1 MSLNIVVF
9 AKKKYNNHKYLGFIP
24 KLHSEETMTIELD
37 ILQSLG
43 IAIIA
48 LILGNLLKDRI
59 SFLRTFFIPSPVI
72 GGLIISI
79 IVLILQESGI
89 CTLTFDKVIQDF
101 FMNIFFTAIGLSAS
115 FGMLKKSGTLG
126 IKLAI
131 AIIILLPLQN
141 IIGVT
146 LAKIL
151 GINPL
156 HGIAMGST
164 SMTGGIGSA
173 ISFGKIMEEMGAE
186 SNISIGVAAATFGL
200 LAGSLVGG
208 PTARR
213 LIAKNNLISQGSL
226 SSKKISD
233 IKNITNQKTLTRAII
248 IIGLAAFLGTFIN
261 KILAMTGLNFPYY
274 VGCQFGGLIV
284 RNIYDSLKKPLDMDN
299 IDLVGNI
306 SLSLFLSLAL
316 INLNISAILTL
327 AGPMLIILIAQAI
340 FIAIYTSLVTFN
352 LLGRN
357 YDAAV
362 MVAGHCG
369 VGLGQTPNAMANMEA
384 IIEEKG
390 AADVAM
396 FIFPIVLAIAVNL
409 TNPIVIT
416 FFINHFA

>member
-1 MSLNIVVF
+1 
-9 AKKKYNNHKYLGFIP
+9 
-24 KLHSEETMTIELD
+24 MTIELD

-43 IAIIA
+43 LAIFA
-48 LILGNLLKDRI
+48 LILGNFLKDRFN
-59 SFLRTFFIPSPVI
+59 FLRTFFIPSPVI

-79 IVLILQESGI
+79 LVLILEKSGI
-89 CTLTFDKVIQDF
+89 AKLEFDKVLQDF

-115 FGMLKKSGTLG
+115 FAMLKKSGSLG
-126 IKLAI
+126 IKLAL

-141 IIGVT
+141 IIGVA
-146 LAKIL
+146 LAKAL

-173 ISFGKIMEEMGAE
+173 ISFGKIMEKMGAE
-186 SNISIGVAAATFGL
+186 SNITIGVAAATFGL

-213 LIAKNNLISQGSL
+213 LISRNKLVTRGSL
-226 SSKKISD
+226 SKANKFD
-233 IKNITNQKTLTRAII
+233 IKTLTNQKTLTKAII
-248 IIGLAAFLGTFIN
+248 IIGLSAFLGTFIN
-261 KILAMTGLNFPYY
+261 KILAKTGLNFPYY

-316 INLNISAILTL
+316 INLNISAILGL
-327 AGPMLIILIAQAI
+327 AGPMLVILIAQAV

-352 LLGRN
+352 ILGRD

-390 AADVAM
+390 PADVAM

>member
-1 MSLNIVVF
+1 MNI
-9 AKKKYNNHKYLGFIP
+9 K
-24 KLHSEETMTIELD
+24 LD

-43 IAIIA
+43 LAIIA
-48 LILGNLLKDRI
+48 LIIGIGLKKKI
-59 SFLRTFFIPSPVI
+59 SWLRTFFIPAPVI
-72 GGLIISI
+72 GGLIISLG
-79 IVLILQESGI
+79 VFILGQAGLAYFE
-89 CTLTFDKVIQDF
+89 FDKILQDF

-115 FGMLKKSGTLG
+115 FAMLKKSGSLG
-126 IKLAI
+126 LKLAL

-141 IIGVT
+141 IIGVA
-146 LAKIL
+146 LSKVL

-173 ISFGKIMEEMGAE
+173 ISFGKIMEDLGA
-186 SNISIGVAAATFGL
+186 SGSTSIGVAAATFGL

-208 PTARR
+208 PTAKR
-213 LIAKNNLISQGSL
+213 LINKYDLKTKGSQSGL
-226 SSKKISD
+226 DNKKISAL
-233 IKNITNQKTLTRAII
+233 INQESLTQAII
-248 IIGLAAFLGTFIN
+248 IIGLAGLLGTFIN
-261 KILAMTGLNFPYY
+261 KALALTGLNFPYY

-284 RNIYDSLKKPLDMDN
+284 RNIYDILKKPINMTN
-299 IDLVGNI
+299 IDTVGNI
-306 SLSLFLSLAL
+306 SLNLFLSLAL
-316 INLNISAILTL
+316 INLNLSAILSL
-327 AGPMLIILIAQAI
+327 AGPMVIIMLAQAI
-340 FIAIYTSLVTFN
+340 FISLYTSLVTFN
-352 LLGRN
+352 ILGRD

-390 AADVAM
+390 PADVAM

-416 FFINHFA
+416 FFINAFS

>member
-1 MSLNIVVF
+1 MNI
-9 AKKKYNNHKYLGFIP
+9 K
-24 KLHSEETMTIELD
+24 LD

-43 IAIIA
+43 LAIIA
-48 LILGNLLKDRI
+48 LILGMGLKKKF
-59 SFLRTFFIPSPVI
+59 SFLRTFFIPAPVI
-72 GGLIISI
+72 GGLLISL
-79 IVLILQESGI
+79 VVFILGQAGLAYFE
-89 CTLTFDKVIQDF
+89 FDKILQDF

-115 FGMLKKSGTLG
+115 FAMLKMSGSLG
-126 IKLAI
+126 LRLAL

-141 IIGVT
+141 VIGVA
-146 LAKIL
+146 LAKVL

-173 ISFGKIMEEMGAE
+173 ISFGKIMEDLGA
-186 SNISIGVAAATFGL
+186 SGSTSIGVAAATFGL

-208 PTARR
+208 PTAKR
-213 LIAKNNLISQGSL
+213 LINKYTLKTKGAQSGLDK
-226 SSKKISD
+226 KKISAL
-233 IKNITNQKTLTRAII
+233 INQESLTQAII
-248 IIGLAAFLGTFIN
+248 IIGLAALLGTFIN
-261 KILAMTGLNFPYY
+261 KILALTGLNFPYY

-284 RNIYDSLKKPLDMDN
+284 RNIYDGLRKPINMTN
-299 IDLVGNI
+299 IDTVGNI

-316 INLNISAILTL
+316 INLNLKAIMSL
-327 AGPMLIILIAQAI
+327 AGPMVIIMIAQAI
-340 FIAIYTSLVTFN
+340 FISLYTSLVTFN
-352 LLGRN
+352 ILGRD

-390 AADVAM
+390 PADVAM

-416 FFINHFA
+416 FFINTFS

>member
-1 MSLNIVVF
+1 
-9 AKKKYNNHKYLGFIP
+9 
-24 KLHSEETMTIELD
+24 MTIELD

-43 IAIIA
+43 LAIFA
-48 LILGNLLKDRI
+48 LILGNFLKDRF

-79 IVLILQESGI
+79 LVLILEKSGI
-89 CTLTFDKVIQDF
+89 AKLEFDKILQDF

-115 FGMLKKSGTLG
+115 FAMLKKSGSLG
-126 IKLAI
+126 IKLAL

-141 IIGVT
+141 IIGVG
-146 LAKIL
+146 LAKVL
-151 GINPL
+151 RINPL

-186 SNISIGVAAATFGL
+186 SNITIGVAAATFGL

-213 LIAKNNLISQGSL
+213 LISKNKLVTKGSL
-226 SSKKISD
+226 SKENNFD
-233 IKNITNQKTLTRAII
+233 IKSLTNQKTLTKAII

-261 KILAMTGLNFPYY
+261 KILAKTGVNFPYY

-316 INLNISAILTL
+316 INLKISAILGL
-327 AGPMLIILIAQAI
+327 AGPMLVILIAQAV
-340 FIAIYTSLVTFN
+340 FIALYTSLVTFN
-352 LLGRN
+352 ILGRD

-390 AADVAM
+390 PADLAM
-396 FIFPIVLAIAVNL
+396 FIFPIVLAIAVNF

>member
-1 MSLNIVVF
+1 MNLQ
-9 AKKKYNNHKYLGFIP
+9 
-24 KLHSEETMTIELD
+24 LD

-48 LILGNLLKDRI
+48 LILGNFLKNKI
-59 SFLRTFFIPSPVI
+59 SFLKTFFIPSPVV

-79 IVLILQESGI
+79 LVLILKQTKIATVE
-89 CTLTFDKVIQDF
+89 FDKVLQDF

-115 FGMLKKSGTLG
+115 FSMLKKSGILG
-126 IKLAI
+126 VKLAL

-141 IIGVT
+141 LIGVG

-173 ISFGKIMEEMGAE
+173 ISFGKIMEDMGAE
-186 SNISIGVAAATFGL
+186 SNITIGVAAATFGL

-208 PTARR
+208 PTARH
-213 LIAKNNLISQGSL
+213 LIAKNSLTTKGSL
-226 SSKKISD
+226 SKGSLAD
-233 IKNITNQKTLTRAII
+233 IKSLTNQKTLTKAII
-248 IIGLAAFLGTFIN
+248 LIGLSAFLGTFIN
-261 KILAMTGLNFPYY
+261 KVLSKTGLNFPYY
-274 VGCQFGGLIV
+274 VGCQFGGLVV
-284 RNIYDSLKKPLDMDN
+284 RNIYDYFKKPIDMDN

-316 INLNISAILTL
+316 INLNISAILGL
-327 AGPMLIILIAQAI
+327 AGPMLIILLVQGI

-352 LLGRN
+352 LLGRD

-390 AADVAM
+390 PADVAM
-396 FIFPIVLAIAVNL
+396 FIFPIVLAIAVNF
-409 TNPIVIT
+409 TNPIIIT

>member
-1 MSLNIVVF
+1 
-9 AKKKYNNHKYLGFIP
+9 
-24 KLHSEETMTIELD
+24 MTIELD

-43 IAIIA
+43 LAIFA
-48 LILGNLLKDRI
+48 LILGNFLKDRF

-79 IVLILQESGI
+79 LVLILEKSGI
-89 CTLTFDKVIQDF
+89 AKLEFDKILQDF

-115 FGMLKKSGTLG
+115 FAMLKKSGSLG

-141 IIGVT
+141 IIGVS
-146 LAKIL
+146 LAKVL

-186 SNISIGVAAATFGL
+186 SNITIGVAAATFGL

-213 LIAKNNLISQGSL
+213 LISKNKLVTKGSL
-226 SSKKISD
+226 SKENKFD
-233 IKNITNQKTLTRAII
+233 IKSLTNQKTLTKAII

-261 KILAMTGLNFPYY
+261 KILAKTGVNFPYY

-316 INLNISAILTL
+316 INLKISAILGL
-327 AGPMLIILIAQAI
+327 AGPMLVILIAQAV
-340 FIAIYTSLVTFN
+340 FIALYTSLVTFN
-352 LLGRN
+352 ILGRD

-390 AADVAM
+390 PADLAM
-396 FIFPIVLAIAVNL
+396 FIFPIVLAIAVNF

>member
-1 MSLNIVVF
+1 
-9 AKKKYNNHKYLGFIP
+9 
-24 KLHSEETMTIELD
+24 MTIELD

-43 IAIIA
+43 LAIFA
-48 LILGNLLKDRI
+48 LILGNFLKDRF

-79 IVLILQESGI
+79 LVLILEKSGI
-89 CTLTFDKVIQDF
+89 AKLEFDKVLQDF

-115 FGMLKKSGTLG
+115 FAMLKKSGSLG

-141 IIGVT
+141 IIGVG
-146 LAKIL
+146 LAKVL
-151 GINPL
+151 RINPL

-186 SNISIGVAAATFGL
+186 SNITIGVAAATFGL

-213 LIAKNNLISQGSL
+213 LISKNKLVTKGSL
-226 SSKKISD
+226 SKENKFD
-233 IKNITNQKTLTRAII
+233 IKSLTNQKTLTKAII

-261 KILAMTGLNFPYY
+261 KILAKTGVNFPYY

-316 INLNISAILTL
+316 INLNISAILGL

-340 FIAIYTSLVTFN
+340 FIALYTSLVTFN
-352 LLGRN
+352 ILGRD

-390 AADVAM
+390 PADLAM
-396 FIFPIVLAIAVNL
+396 FIFPIVLAIAVNF

>member
-1 MSLNIVVF
+1 MI
-9 AKKKYNNHKYLGFIP
+9 
-24 KLHSEETMTIELD
+24 IELD

-48 LILGNLLKDRI
+48 LILGNFLKNKI
-59 SFLRTFFIPSPVI
+59 EFLRTYFIPSPVI
-72 GGLIISI
+72 GGLIISVF
-79 IVLILQESGI
+79 VLLLKESLG
-89 CTLTFDKVIQDF
+89 LEFTFDKILQDF

-115 FGMLKKSGTLG
+115 FAMLKKSGSLG
-126 IKLAI
+126 IKLAL

-141 IIGVT
+141 VIGVS
-146 LAKIL
+146 LAKLL

-173 ISFGKIMEEMGAE
+173 VSFGKIMESMGAE
-186 SNISIGVAAATFGL
+186 NNISIGVAAATFGL

-208 PTARR
+208 PVARR
-213 LIAKNNLISQGSL
+213 LISKNNLKTKGHLKANTID
-226 SSKKISD
+226 KIKS
-233 IKNITNQKTLTRAII
+233 ITNQKSLTKAII

-261 KILAMTGLNFPYY
+261 KILAKTGLNFPYY
-274 VGCQFGGLIV
+274 VGCQFGGLVV
-284 RNIYDSLKKPLDMDN
+284 RNIYDSFKKPLDMEN
-299 IDLVGNI
+299 IDIVGNI

-316 INLNISAILTL
+316 INLNISAILGL
-327 AGPMLIILIAQAI
+327 AGPMLIIMLAQGV
-340 FIAIYTSLVTFN
+340 FIAIYTSLVSFN
-352 LLGRN
+352 LLGRD

-390 AADVAM
+390 PADVAM

-416 FFINHFA
+416 FFINNFS

>member
-1 MSLNIVVF
+1 MNI
-9 AKKKYNNHKYLGFIP
+9 K
-24 KLHSEETMTIELD
+24 LD

-43 IAIIA
+43 LAIIA
-48 LILGNLLKDRI
+48 LILGMGLKKKF
-59 SFLRTFFIPSPVI
+59 SFLRTFFIPAPVI
-72 GGLIISI
+72 GGLLISL
-79 IVLILQESGI
+79 VVFILGQAGLAYFE
-89 CTLTFDKVIQDF
+89 FDKILQDF

-115 FGMLKKSGTLG
+115 FAMLKRSGSLG
-126 IKLAI
+126 LRLAI

-141 IIGVT
+141 VIGVA
-146 LAKIL
+146 LAKVL

-173 ISFGKIMEEMGAE
+173 ISFGKIMEDLGA
-186 SNISIGVAAATFGL
+186 SGSTSIGVAAATFGL

-208 PTARR
+208 PTAKR
-213 LIAKNNLISQGSL
+213 LINKYTLKTKGSQSGL
-226 SSKKISD
+226 DKKKISAL
-233 IKNITNQKTLTRAII
+233 INQESLTQAII
-248 IIGLAAFLGTFIN
+248 IIGLAALLGTFIN
-261 KILAMTGLNFPYY
+261 KILALTGLNFPYY

-284 RNIYDSLKKPLDMDN
+284 RNIYDGLKKPINMTN
-299 IDLVGNI
+299 IDTVGNI

-316 INLNISAILTL
+316 INLNLKAIMSL
-327 AGPMLIILIAQAI
+327 AGPMVIIMIAQAI
-340 FIAIYTSLVTFN
+340 FISLYTSLVTFN
-352 LLGRN
+352 ILGRD

-390 AADVAM
+390 PADVAM

-416 FFINHFA
+416 FFINTFS

>member
-1 MSLNIVVF
+1 MNI
-9 AKKKYNNHKYLGFIP
+9 K
-24 KLHSEETMTIELD
+24 LD

-43 IAIIA
+43 LAIIA
-48 LILGNLLKDRI
+48 LILGMGLKKKF
-59 SFLRTFFIPSPVI
+59 SFLRTFFIPAPVI
-72 GGLIISI
+72 GGLLISL
-79 IVLILQESGI
+79 VVFILGQAGLAYFE
-89 CTLTFDKVIQDF
+89 FDKILQDF

-115 FGMLKKSGTLG
+115 FAMLKRSGSLG
-126 IKLAI
+126 LRLAL

-141 IIGVT
+141 VIGVA
-146 LAKIL
+146 LAKVL

-173 ISFGKIMEEMGAE
+173 ISFGKIMEDLGA
-186 SNISIGVAAATFGL
+186 SGSTSIGVAAATFGL

-208 PTARR
+208 PTAKR
-213 LIAKNNLISQGSL
+213 LINKYTLKTKGSQSGL
-226 SSKKISD
+226 DKKKISSL
-233 IKNITNQKTLTRAII
+233 INQESLTQAII
-248 IIGLAAFLGTFIN
+248 IIGLAALLGTFIN
-261 KILAMTGLNFPYY
+261 KILALTGLNFPYY

-284 RNIYDSLKKPLDMDN
+284 RNIYDGLRKPINTTN
-299 IDLVGNI
+299 IDTVGNI

-316 INLNISAILTL
+316 INLNLKAIMSL
-327 AGPMLIILIAQAI
+327 AGPMVIIMIAQAI
-340 FIAIYTSLVTFN
+340 FISLYTSLVTFN
-352 LLGRN
+352 ILGRD

-390 AADVAM
+390 PADVAM

-416 FFINHFA
+416 FFINTFS

>member
-1 MSLNIVVF
+1 MNI
-9 AKKKYNNHKYLGFIP
+9 K
-24 KLHSEETMTIELD
+24 LD

-43 IAIIA
+43 LAIIA
-48 LILGNLLKDRI
+48 LILGMGLKKKF
-59 SFLRTFFIPSPVI
+59 SFLRTFFIPAPVI
-72 GGLIISI
+72 GGLLISL
-79 IVLILQESGI
+79 VVFILGQAGLAYFE
-89 CTLTFDKVIQDF
+89 FDKILQDF

-115 FGMLKKSGTLG
+115 FAMLKRSGSLG
-126 IKLAI
+126 LRLAL

-141 IIGVT
+141 VIGVA

-151 GINPL
+151 AINPL

-173 ISFGKIMEEMGAE
+173 ISFGKIMEDLGANG
-186 SNISIGVAAATFGL
+186 STSIGVAAATFGL

-208 PTARR
+208 PTAKR
-213 LIAKNNLISQGSL
+213 LINKYDLKTKGSQSGL
-226 SSKKISD
+226 DKKKISAL
-233 IKNITNQKTLTRAII
+233 INQESLTQAII
-248 IIGLAAFLGTFIN
+248 IIGLAALLGTFIN
-261 KILAMTGLNFPYY
+261 KILALTGLNFPYY

-284 RNIYDSLKKPLDMDN
+284 RNIYDGLKKPINMTN
-299 IDLVGNI
+299 IDTVGNI

-316 INLNISAILTL
+316 INLNLKAIMSL
-327 AGPMLIILIAQAI
+327 AGPMVIIMIAQAI
-340 FIAIYTSLVTFN
+340 FISLYTSLVTFN
-352 LLGRN
+352 ILGRD

-390 AADVAM
+390 PADVAM

-409 TNPIVIT
+409 TNPIFIT
-416 FFINHFA
+416 FFINIFS

>member
-1 MSLNIVVF
+1 
-9 AKKKYNNHKYLGFIP
+9 
-24 KLHSEETMTIELD
+24 MTIELD

-43 IAIIA
+43 LAIFA
-48 LILGNLLKDRI
+48 LILGNFLKDRF

-79 IVLILQESGI
+79 LVLILEKSGI
-89 CTLTFDKVIQDF
+89 AKLEFDKILQDF

-115 FGMLKKSGTLG
+115 FAMLKKSGSLG
-126 IKLAI
+126 IKLAL
-131 AIIILLPLQN
+131 AIIILLPLQT
-141 IIGVT
+141 IIGVG
-146 LAKIL
+146 LAKVL
-151 GINPL
+151 RINPL

-186 SNISIGVAAATFGL
+186 SNITIGVAAATFGL

-213 LIAKNNLISQGSL
+213 LISKNKLVTKGSL
-226 SSKKISD
+226 SKENNFD
-233 IKNITNQKTLTRAII
+233 IKNLTNQKTLTKAII

-261 KILAMTGLNFPYY
+261 KILAKTGVNFPYY

-316 INLNISAILTL
+316 INLNISAILGL

-340 FIAIYTSLVTFN
+340 FIALYTSLVTFN
-352 LLGRN
+352 ILGRD

-390 AADVAM
+390 PADLAM
-396 FIFPIVLAIAVNL
+396 FIFPIVLAIAVNF

>member
-1 MSLNIVVF
+1 MI
-9 AKKKYNNHKYLGFIP
+9 
-24 KLHSEETMTIELD
+24 IELD

-48 LILGNLLKDRI
+48 LVLGNFLKNKI
-59 SFLRTFFIPSPVI
+59 EFLRTYFIPSPVI
-72 GGLIISI
+72 GGLIIS
-79 IVLILQESGI
+79 VLVLLLKESLGFEF
-89 CTLTFDKVIQDF
+89 TFDKILQDF

-115 FGMLKKSGTLG
+115 FAMLKKSGSLG
-126 IKLAI
+126 IKLAL

-141 IIGVT
+141 VIGVG

-173 ISFGKIMEEMGAE
+173 VSFGKIMESMGAE
-186 SNISIGVAAATFGL
+186 NNISIGVAAATFGL

-208 PTARR
+208 PVARR
-213 LIAKNNLISQGSL
+213 LISKNNLKTKGHLKANTID
-226 SSKKISD
+226 KIKS
-233 IKNITNQKTLTRAII
+233 ITNQKSLTKAII

-261 KILAMTGLNFPYY
+261 KILAKTGLNFPYY
-274 VGCQFGGLIV
+274 VGCQFGGLVV
-284 RNIYDSLKKPLDMDN
+284 RNIYDSFKKPLDMEN
-299 IDLVGNI
+299 IDIVGNI

-316 INLNISAILTL
+316 INLNISAILGL
-327 AGPMLIILIAQAI
+327 AGPMLIIMLAQGV

-390 AADVAM
+390 PADVAM

-409 TNPIVIT
+409 TNPIIIT
-416 FFINHFA
+416 FFINNFS

>member
-1 MSLNIVVF
+1 
-9 AKKKYNNHKYLGFIP
+9 
-24 KLHSEETMTIELD
+24 MTIELD

-43 IAIIA
+43 LAIFA
-48 LILGNLLKDRI
+48 LILGNFLKDRF

-79 IVLILQESGI
+79 LVLILEKSGI
-89 CTLTFDKVIQDF
+89 AKLEFDKVLQDF

-115 FGMLKKSGTLG
+115 FAMLKKSGSLG
-126 IKLAI
+126 IKLAL

-141 IIGVT
+141 IIGVS
-146 LAKIL
+146 LAKVL

-186 SNISIGVAAATFGL
+186 SNITIGVAAATFGL

-213 LIAKNNLISQGSL
+213 LISKNKLVTKGSL
-226 SSKKISD
+226 SKENKFD
-233 IKNITNQKTLTRAII
+233 IKSLTNQKTLTKAII

-261 KILAMTGLNFPYY
+261 KILAKTGVNFPYY

-316 INLNISAILTL
+316 INLKISAILGL
-327 AGPMLIILIAQAI
+327 AGPMLVILIAQAV
-340 FIAIYTSLVTFN
+340 FIALYTSLVTFN
-352 LLGRN
+352 ILGRD

-390 AADVAM
+390 PADLAM
-396 FIFPIVLAIAVNL
+396 FIFPIVLAIAVNF

-416 FFINHFA
+416 FFINNFA

>member
-1 MSLNIVVF
+1 MNI
-9 AKKKYNNHKYLGFIP
+9 K
-24 KLHSEETMTIELD
+24 LD

-43 IAIIA
+43 LAIIA
-48 LILGNLLKDRI
+48 LILGMGLKKKF
-59 SFLRTFFIPSPVI
+59 SFLRTFFIPAPVI
-72 GGLIISI
+72 GGLLVSL
-79 IVLILQESGI
+79 VVFILGQAGLAYFE
-89 CTLTFDKVIQDF
+89 FDKILQDF

-115 FGMLKKSGTLG
+115 FAMLKRSGSLG
-126 IKLAI
+126 LKLAL

-141 IIGVT
+141 IIGVA

-151 GINPL
+151 AINPL

-173 ISFGKIMEEMGAE
+173 ISFGKIMEDLGANG
-186 SNISIGVAAATFGL
+186 STSIGVAAATFGF

-208 PTARR
+208 PTAKR
-213 LIAKNNLISQGSL
+213 LINKYDLKTKGSHSGL
-226 SSKKISD
+226 DNKKISSL
-233 IKNITNQKTLTRAII
+233 INQESLTQAII
-248 IIGLAAFLGTFIN
+248 IIGLAALLGTFIN
-261 KILAMTGLNFPYY
+261 KILALTGLNFPYY

-284 RNIYDSLKKPLDMDN
+284 RNIYDGLRKPINMTN
-299 IDLVGNI
+299 IDTVGNI

-316 INLNISAILTL
+316 INLNLKAIMSL
-327 AGPMLIILIAQAI
+327 AGPMVIIMIAQAI
-340 FIAIYTSLVTFN
+340 FISLYTSLVTFN
-352 LLGRN
+352 ILGRD

-390 AADVAM
+390 PADVAM

-409 TNPIVIT
+409 TNPIFIT
-416 FFINHFA
+416 FFINIFS

>member
-1 MSLNIVVF
+1 
-9 AKKKYNNHKYLGFIP
+9 
-24 KLHSEETMTIELD
+24 MTIQLD

-48 LILGNLLKDRI
+48 LALGTYLKNKI
-59 SFLRTFFIPSPVI
+59 SFLKTFFIPSPVV
-72 GGLIISI
+72 GGLIISF
-79 IVLILQESGI
+79 IVLILKETGAYN
-89 CTLTFDKVIQDF
+89 LEFDKILQDF
-101 FMNIFFTAIGLSAS
+101 FMNIFFAAIGLSAS
-115 FGMLKKSGTLG
+115 FSMLKKSGSLG
-126 IKLAI
+126 LKLAL
-131 AIIILLPLQN
+131 AIVILLPLQN
-141 IIGVT
+141 LIGVS

-151 GINPL
+151 GLNPL
-156 HGIAMGST
+156 QGVAMGST

-173 ISFGKIMEEMGAE
+173 ISFGKIMEDMGAE
-186 SNISIGVAAATFGL
+186 SAISIGVAAATFGL

-213 LIAKNNLISQGSL
+213 LIGKNKLTSRGSL
-226 SSKKISD
+226 SKRTLAD
-233 IKNITNQKTLTRAII
+233 IKTITNQKTLTKAII
-248 IIGLAAFLGTFIN
+248 IVALSAFLGTFIN
-261 KILAMTGLNFPYY
+261 KILEKTGLNFPYY

-284 RNIYDSLKKPLDMDN
+284 RNIYDFFKKPLDMDN

-316 INLNISAILTL
+316 INLNISAILGL
-327 AGPMLIILIAQAI
+327 AGPMLIIMIAQGM
-340 FIAIYTSLVTFN
+340 FISIYTSLVTFN
-352 LLGRN
+352 LLGAN

-390 AADVAM
+390 PADVAM

>member
-1 MSLNIVVF
+1 
-9 AKKKYNNHKYLGFIP
+9 
-24 KLHSEETMTIELD
+24 MTIQLD
-37 ILQSLG
+37 ILESLG
-43 IAIIA
+43 VAIFA
-48 LILGNLLKDRI
+48 LILGNFLKSKI

-72 GGLIISI
+72 GGIIISLL
-79 IVLILQESGI
+79 VLFLKETGLFS
-89 CTLTFDKVIQDF
+89 LEFDKVLQDF

-115 FGMLKKSGTLG
+115 FAMLKKSGSLG
-126 IKLAI
+126 IKLAL

-141 IIGVT
+141 IIGVG
-146 LAKIL
+146 LAKAL

-156 HGIAMGST
+156 QGIAMGST

-173 ISFGKIMEEMGAE
+173 ISFGKIMEELGAE
-186 SNISIGVAAATFGL
+186 SAISVGVASATFGL

-213 LIAKNNLISQGSL
+213 LISKNNLVSKGSL
-226 SSKKISD
+226 SKGEVST

-274 VGCQFGGLIV
+274 VGCQFGGLVV
-284 RNIYDSLKKPLDMDN
+284 RNIYDYLKKPIDMDN

-316 INLNISAILTL
+316 INLNISAILEL
-327 AGPMLIILIAQAI
+327 AGPMLVIMIAQAI
-340 FIAIYTSLVTFN
+340 FISIYTSLVSFT
-352 LLGRN
+352 LLGRD

-390 AADVAM
+390 PADVAM

-416 FFINHFA
+416 FFINLFS

>member
-1 MSLNIVVF
+1 
-9 AKKKYNNHKYLGFIP
+9 
-24 KLHSEETMTIELD
+24 MTIQLD
-37 ILQSLG
+37 ILESLG
-43 IAIIA
+43 VAIFA
-48 LILGNLLKDRI
+48 LILGNFLKSKI

-72 GGLIISI
+72 GGIIISLL
-79 IVLILQESGI
+79 VLILKETGLFS
-89 CTLTFDKVIQDF
+89 LEFDKVLQDF

-115 FGMLKKSGTLG
+115 FAMLKKSGSLG
-126 IKLAI
+126 IKLAL
-131 AIIILLPLQN
+131 AIIILLPFQN
-141 IIGVT
+141 IIGVG
-146 LAKIL
+146 LAKAL

-156 HGIAMGST
+156 QGIAMGST

-173 ISFGKIMEEMGAE
+173 ISFGKIMEELGAE
-186 SNISIGVAAATFGL
+186 SAISVGVASATFGL

-213 LIAKNNLISQGSL
+213 LISKNNLVSKGSL
-226 SSKKISD
+226 SKGEVST

-274 VGCQFGGLIV
+274 VGCQFGGLVV
-284 RNIYDSLKKPLDMDN
+284 RNIYDYLKKPIDMDN

-316 INLNISAILTL
+316 INLNISAILGL
-327 AGPMLIILIAQAI
+327 AGPMLVIMIAQAI
-340 FIAIYTSLVTFN
+340 FISIYTSLVSFT
-352 LLGRN
+352 LLGRD

-390 AADVAM
+390 PADVAM

-416 FFINHFA
+416 FFINLFS

>member
-1 MSLNIVVF
+1 MNI
-9 AKKKYNNHKYLGFIP
+9 K
-24 KLHSEETMTIELD
+24 LD

-43 IAIIA
+43 LAIIA
-48 LILGNLLKDRI
+48 LIIGMGLKKKI
-59 SFLRTFFIPSPVI
+59 SWLRTFFIPAPVI
-72 GGLIISI
+72 GGLIISLG
-79 IVLILQESGI
+79 VFILGQAGLAYFE
-89 CTLTFDKVIQDF
+89 FDKILQDF

-115 FGMLKKSGTLG
+115 FAMLKKSGSLG
-126 IKLAI
+126 LRLAL

-141 IIGVT
+141 IIGVA
-146 LAKIL
+146 LSKVL

-173 ISFGKIMEEMGAE
+173 ISFGKIMEDLGA
-186 SNISIGVAAATFGL
+186 SGSTSIGVAAATFGL

-208 PTARR
+208 PTAKR
-213 LIAKNNLISQGSL
+213 LINKYDLKTKGSQSGL
-226 SSKKISD
+226 DNKKISAL
-233 IKNITNQKTLTRAII
+233 INQESLTQAII
-248 IIGLAAFLGTFIN
+248 IIGLAGLLGTFIN
-261 KILAMTGLNFPYY
+261 KALALTGLNFPYY

-284 RNIYDSLKKPLDMDN
+284 RNIYDILKKPINMTN
-299 IDLVGNI
+299 IDTVGNI
-306 SLSLFLSLAL
+306 SLNLFLSLAL
-316 INLNISAILTL
+316 INLNLSAILSL
-327 AGPMLIILIAQAI
+327 AGPMVIIMLAQAI
-340 FIAIYTSLVTFN
+340 FIAVYTSLVTFN
-352 LLGRN
+352 ILGKN

-390 AADVAM
+390 PADVAM

-416 FFINHFA
+416 FFINAFS